1 MDTQEKQPERI
12 LVMDEISSIVTSDNI
27 VKALAHY
34 KANTPEKE
42 HALEFVKAHY
52 NFIQEIVTND
62 IERKIVRSDFEIK
75 DLVSHVNAL
84 MQHKDE
90 YMFTTLVI
98 HSPKHYQQVQKAV
111 LQEMAKQEKEDKE
124 NQG

>member
-1 MDTQEKQPERI
+1 MDTQEKQPGRALVIDEVSAI
-12 LVMDEISSIVTSDNI
+12 LTSDNI
-27 VKALAHY
+27 VKALANY
-34 KANTPEKE
+34 KADTPEKE
-42 HALEFVKAHY
+42 HAIEFVKAHY

-62 IERKIVRSDFEIK
+62 IQRKIVRSDFEIK

-90 YMFTTLVI
+90 YIFTTLVV

-111 LQEMAKQEKEDKE
+111 LQEINKEEKEK
-124 NQG
+124 QS

>member
-12 LVMDEISSIVTSDNI
+12 LVMDEISSILTSDNI
-27 VKALAHY
+27 VKALENY
-34 KANTPEKE
+34 KANTSEKE
-42 HALEFVKAHY
+42 HAIEFVKAHY

-62 IERKIVRSDFEIK
+62 IQRKIVRSDFEIK

-90 YMFTTLVI
+90 YIFTTLVV

-111 LQEMAKQEKEDKE
+111 LQEMAKEEKEK
-124 NQG
+124 QG

>member
-12 LVMDEISSIVTSDNI
+12 LVMDEISSILTSDNI
-27 VKALAHY
+27 VKALANY

-42 HALEFVKAHY
+42 YAIEFVKAHY

-62 IERKIVRSDFEIK
+62 IQRKIVRSDFEIK
-75 DLVSHVNAL
+75 DLVAHVNAL

-90 YMFTTLVI
+90 YIFTTLVV

-111 LQEMAKQEKEDKE
+111 LQEMNKEEKEK
-124 NQG
+124 

>member
-12 LVMDEISSIVTSDNI
+12 LVMDEISSILTSDNI
-27 VKALAHY
+27 VKALANY

-42 HALEFVKAHY
+42 YAIEFVKAHY

-62 IERKIVRSDFEIK
+62 IQRKIVRSDFEIK
-75 DLVSHVNAL
+75 DLVAHVNAL
-84 MQHKDE
+84 MQQKDE
-90 YMFTTLVI
+90 YIFTTMVV

-111 LQEMAKQEKEDKE
+111 LQEMNKDEKEK
-124 NQG
+124 QS